1 MSRKRLLI
9 AAAVLS
15 LVAGAADAQT
25 PANPPQNPTVHP
37 QGAGQGMMGSGQM
50 MGQGGMKGSA
60 PEQQTAKDRGI
71 VGISLAL
78 DVDAVGAPG
87 RLIARSVAP
96 YSPAYYAGIVS
107 GDQIVAVDG
116 QPVKGKG
123 LSDIATAIRG
133 EVGTPVKLSLSRQG
147 QAREVTLTR
156 VERVSEHERH
166 RMSRHGHMGGG
177 GMMGMHGGMM
187 SMCGGMM
194 GGRHHDG
201 SGGDS
206 DGQNGMMG
214 HMGGMGQMMEGGNS
228 MMQNE
233 HQPPNSQSP
242 ESSQPSPN
250 D

>member
-1 MSRKRLLI
+1 
-9 AAAVLS
+9 
-15 LVAGAADAQT
+15 
-25 PANPPQNPTVHP
+25 
-37 QGAGQGMMGSGQM
+37 MMD
-50 MGQGGMKGSA
+50 QGGMKSSA
-60 PEQQTAKDRGI
+60 PDQQAANDRGI

-107 GDQIVAVDG
+107 GDQIVAVDS

-123 LSDIATAIRG
+123 LSDVAKAIRG
-133 EVGTPVKLSLSRQG
+133 EVGTPVKLSLSRRG

-156 VERVSEHERH
+156 VEDISEHERH
-166 RMSRHGHMGGG
+166 RVSGHGHMGGG

-194 GGRHHDG
+194 GGRHQNG

-214 HMGGMGQMMEGGNS
+214 MMGNMGGMGQMMGGGDS

-233 HQPPNSQSP
+233 HQPPDSQFP
-242 ESSQPSPN
+242 KSSQPSPN